1 MDAKVCIN
9 QLCAVMI
16 HLLLSI
22 KWAYELMHIK
32 QWMHKCV
39 HEWIMS
45 ISLIK
50 WAYSLVHIKQLMH
63 KSASMDCVH
72 YWFALY
78 DL

>member
-9 QLCAVMI
+9 QWCAVMI
-16 HLLLSI
+16 HLLLLI
-22 KWAYELMHIK
+22 KWAYELM
-32 QWMHKCV
+32 
-39 HEWIMS
+39 
-45 ISLIK
+45 
-50 WAYSLVHIKQLMH
+50 HIKQLMH